1 MPDHAPPDPAR
12 PDGWLKP
19 ALDRPVTVVRLS
31 PQPSRQLLRV
41 DYADPLT
48 RWVGAALLVVDL
60 AARELLQAPMGLR
73 ARLEPCA
80 DGARLDLQLLPHSA
94 WIRLASPPEPMPF

>member
-1 MPDHAPPDPAR
+1 MPDHPPA
-12 PDGWLKP
+12 DGWLKP
-19 ALDRPVTVVRLS
+19 RHDRPVTVVQLCAA
-31 PQPSRQLLRV
+31 PARQLLRV

-48 RWVGAALLVVDL
+48 RCVGVALLVADL

-73 ARLEPCA
+73 ARLEPAA

-94 WIRLASPPEPMPF
+94 WIRLLSPPEPMPF

>member
-1 MPDHAPPDPAR
+1 MPDPAPPAPWIR
-12 PDGWLKP
+12 PG
-19 ALDRPVTVVRLS
+19 LDRPVTVVQFGV
-31 PQPSRQLLRV
+31 QPSRQLLRV

-60 AARELLQAPMGLR
+60 AARELLHAPIGLR
-73 ARLEPCA
+73 ARLEPAA

-94 WIRLASPPEPMPF
+94 WIRLAGPPEPMPF

>member
-1 MPDHAPPDPAR
+1 MPDPAP

-19 ALDRPVTVVRLS
+19 RHDRPVTVVQLS
-31 PQPSRQLLRV
+31 AHPARQLLRV

-80 DGARLDLQLLPHSA
+80 DAGRLDLQLLPHSA
-94 WIRLASPPEPMPF
+94 WLRLAGPPEPMPF